1 MKRLIATLLYIASSW
16 AGISQQSTGAVIS
29 AFSGH
34 PTQDRH
40 LTPHLLEIAKHGHEL
55 NWKQSVLISITP
67 LYPEA
72 PPSVQKQWD
81 WISILTMESSVFI
94 SPPREGM
101 Q

>member
-55 NWKQSVLISITP
+55 NAIERTQLEAIGFNFNYP
-67 LYPEA
+67 LVSRSAALRSEA
-72 PPSVQKQWD
+72 VSYTH
-81 WISILTMESSVFI
+81 LTLPTKRIV
-94 SPPREGM
+94 
-101 Q
+101 